1 MLSITCTHIAKRYVK
16 EVLFKDFSFTFEGNK
31 KYAILGANSSG
42 KSTLLKIIGGA
53 ISSTK
58 GEVIY
63 SSSKPAN
70 EIFSF
75 CSPEMYLLDDF
86 TVRELFELHFQFK
99 TPKVPLKEQWQQSDL
114 TAFLNKRYSELSSGL
129 KNKVKLA
136 LAIFTEAPAL
146 LLDEPCTNFDDSNT
160 KWYQEMIAKH
170 CTDQLIIVASNQESE
185 YTFCSEQLNLN
196 QYKTTTK

>member
-1 MLSITCTHIAKRYVK
+1 MLSITCTDIAKRYVK
-16 EVLFKDFSFTFEGNK
+16 EVLFKNFSFTFEGNK

-42 KSTLLKIIGGA
+42 KTTLLKIIGGA
-53 ISSTK
+53 ISATK

-63 SSSKPAN
+63 SPSKPTN

-99 TPKVPLKEQWQQSDL
+99 TPKVPLKEQWHQSNL
-114 TAFLNKRYSELSSGL
+114 TAFLSKRYSELSSGL

-136 LAIFTEAPAL
+136 LALFTEAPAL
-146 LLDEPCTNFDDSNT
+146 LLDEPCTNFDASNT
-160 KWYQEMIAKH
+160 KWYLEMIAKH
-170 CTDQLIIVASNQESE
+170 CTEQLIIVASNQESE
-185 YTFCSEQLNLN
+185 YAFCTEQLNLN